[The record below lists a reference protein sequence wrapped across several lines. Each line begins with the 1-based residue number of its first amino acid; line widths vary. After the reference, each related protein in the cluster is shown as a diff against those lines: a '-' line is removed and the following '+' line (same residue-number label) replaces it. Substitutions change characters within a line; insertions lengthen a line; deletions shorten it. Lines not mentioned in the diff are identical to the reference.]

1 MLWKGTVYYDKDKK
15 VSWQLKE
22 GKTMFSSGDQGEIR
36 GADESRR
43 ALKGLGVECEVCGDI
58 PVRV

>member
-1 MLWKGTVYYDKDKK
+1 M
-15 VSWQLKE
+15 SWQLKE

-36 GADESRR
+36 GADESWR
-43 ALKGLGVECEVCGDI
+43 ALKGLGVGCEVCGDI